1 MILKLTDK
9 IKAYRTRSEESGSA
23 IIFALILLIV
33 TFSLVSTVT
42 AFGLANLQK
51 TLFVQSYTNNG
62 LAAETAISDAL
73 MVANSQG
80 GTKLLS
86 DFKHKNGEGPSVS
99 PVVKGEVSSAY
110 SSGNGGQKWVW
121 YTERVSDSSAVAQ
134 YYIHAWGFQNTPS
147 DPYARHFRVKVA
159 SYANMKAAKK
169 PDSTQITYY
178 PDPDAVSQ
186 WGLLGSSAF
195 TVNPGANLKSYI
207 SDIDT
212 DATKDTRQGQIGSNG
227 VVNMSSDPN
236 NAKFFFGDANA
247 GNSSRRINL
256 LNWSAADELNP
267 LTNRCAGCSNAEKQY
282 YDVVTKNYRT
292 DLTTI
297 ATTVE
302 TACPLQ
308 TYPVWKSSENN
319 GVLVGDC
326 YNSLIFDQDTTTPSS
341 ATEDTPA
348 VVYIKG
354 DVTVNAGVKVN
365 YGKSPLALRIYSQ
378 GGQDAKFNQ
387 GTIDTPTRVSA
398 YIAGS
403 VLRCT
408 DGTDSTSVQQ
418 GMKLYFYGSLAC
430 DTINI
435 GGGTQIWW
443 DELSANLSG
452 SGESVRRLWYT
463 VEYEELYKG

>member
-1 MILKLTDK
+1 MILKITDK
-9 IKAYRTRSEESGSA
+9 IKAYRPRGEESGSA

-80 GTKLLS
+80 GTKLLN
-86 DFKHKNGEGPSVS
+86 DLQADGPTSS
-99 PVVKGEVSSAY
+99 NVVKGEVSSAY

-121 YTERVSDSSAVAQ
+121 YTERVSEGSAVAE
-134 YYIHAWGFQNTPS
+134 YYIHAWGFQQKSS
-147 DPYARHFRVKVA
+147 DPYSRHFRVKVS

-169 PDSTQITYY
+169 ADSTQITYY
-178 PDPDAVSQ
+178 PAPDAVSQ

-207 SDIDT
+207 SDKDSN
-212 DATKDTRQGQIGSNG
+212 ATKDTRQGQIASNG
-227 VVNMSSDPN
+227 IVNMSSDPN

-282 YDVVTKNYRT
+282 YDIVTKNYRT

-297 ATTVE
+297 ATTVQN
-302 TACPLQ
+302 ACPLQ

-319 GVLVGDC
+319 GVLQGGC
-326 YNSLIFDQDTTTPSS
+326 YNSLIFDQDTATPTS
-341 ATEDTPA
+341 ATDVSPA
-348 VVYIKG
+348 VAYIKG
-354 DVTVNAGVKVN
+354 
-365 YGKSPLALRIYSQ
+365 
-378 GGQDAKFNQ
+378 
-387 GTIDTPTRVSA
+387 
-398 YIAGS
+398 
-403 VLRCT
+403 
-408 DGTDSTSVQQ
+408 
-418 GMKLYFYGSLAC
+418 
-430 DTINI
+430 
-435 GGGTQIWW
+435 
-443 DELSANLSG
+443 
-452 SGESVRRLWYT
+452 
-463 VEYEELYKG
+463 

>member
-1 MILKLTDK
+1 MILKIADK
-9 IKAYRTRSEESGSA
+9 IKAYRTRDEESGSA

-80 GTKLLS
+80 GTDKLRELLTE
-86 DFKHKNGEGPSVS
+86 NPNNI
-99 PVVKGEVSSAY
+99 PANAVKGIVSSAY
-110 SSGNGGQKWVW
+110 SSGNGGQKWLW
-121 YTERVSDSSAVAQ
+121 YTERVNTGSAVDQ
-134 YYIHAWGFQNTPS
+134 YYIHAWGFQQTEK

-207 SDIDT
+207 SDKDT
-212 DATKDTRQGQIGSNG
+212 NANKDTRQGQIGSNG
-227 VVNMSSDPN
+227 IVNMSSDEN
-236 NAKFFFGDANA
+236 NAKFFFGAANV
-247 GNSSRRINL
+247 GDSTRRINL

-267 LTNRCAGCSNAEKQY
+267 LSSRCVGCSNAEKQY
-282 YDVVTKNYRT
+282 YSIVTKNYRT

-302 TACPLQ
+302 KACPLQ
-308 TYPVWKSSENN
+308 TYPVWKASEND
-319 GVLVGDC
+319 GVLVGGC
-326 YNSLIFDQDTTTPSS
+326 YNSLIFDQDTTTPTS

-348 VVYIKG
+348 IVYIKG
-354 DVTVNAGVKVN
+354 DITVNPSVKVN
-365 YGKSPLALRIYSQ
+365 YGKTPLALRIYSQ

-387 GTIDTPTRVSA
+387 GTIDKPTRVSA

-408 DGTDSTSVQQ
+408 DGTDATSTQQ
-418 GMKLYFYGSLAC
+418 GMTLYLYGSLAC
-430 DTINI
+430 DTINV

-452 SGESVRRLWYT
+452 NGDDVRRLWYT
-463 VEYEELYKG
+463 VEYEELYNS